1 MLSRNTKPHQSGD
14 ILVEVIVIQCL
25 TLRGN
30 FVKIVRLGQVL
41 RGGWQWQGGLGPR
54 AGRNLFPSLPR
65 GGRRQG
71 ELALYLTAMSSTRLK
86 LVILR
91 TLMRCTRDVRRLT
104 WEGCRGMSWRL
115 SSSPHSGLLS
125 SPGYW
130 RLSHA
135 SHLLRNINFSAFIIL
150 IFQNMF
156 LD

>member
-1 MLSRNTKPHQSGD
+1 MLSQNTKPHQSGD

-115 SSSPHSGLLS
+115 SSSPHFGLLS

-130 RLSHA
+130 RLYRA